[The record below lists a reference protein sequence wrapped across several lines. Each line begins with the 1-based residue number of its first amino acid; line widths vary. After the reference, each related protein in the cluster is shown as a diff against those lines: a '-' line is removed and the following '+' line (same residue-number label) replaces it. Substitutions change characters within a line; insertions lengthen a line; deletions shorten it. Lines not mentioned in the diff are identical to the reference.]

1 MRLFLLL
8 VAVGAGALVAP
19 PISPKRARRRWRAA
33 IAVAALVAGP
43 LLTQACST
51 FQVRRAQAERRQLGD
66 LLYVES
72 AGPAAG
78 PAMIFLPGMTATTT
92 YWREAGA
99 FSLADAGVRVLLVDE
114 LGFGRSPWPEGEY
127 TLEVHLAAIERTLAS
142 RRAQG
147 DLVLIGHSFGAMLA
161 AEYGARHPDTV
172 RQVILFGTPLF
183 RSEAEARLR
192 VSEMSALA
200 GLTARNSRLARLV
213 CFLHTA
219 FLPAA
224 ARLAPR
230 LRPDLPSTIAVDGT
244 LHFWPSLRDS
254 VENVVLRH
262 PIEPA
267 AKKLGGRLT
276 FVHGRRDLITPLA
289 RIREVAAASGAALV
303 VTDDDHVS
311 YWRDAARVIRESL
324 RAEQAKPDLPPGPR
338 VP

>member
-1 MRLFLLL
+1 MDHPEARTKP
-8 VAVGAGALVAP
+8 VVVSES

-43 LLTQACST
+43 LLTQACSA

-99 FSLADAGVRVLLVDE
+99 LSLADAGVRVLLVDE

-127 TLEVHLAAIERTLAS
+127 TLEGHLAAIERTLAS
-142 RRAQG
+142 QRAQG
-147 DLVLIGHSFGAMLA
+147 ELVLVGHSFGAMLA
-161 AEYGARHPDTV
+161 AEYGARHPDSV
-172 RQVILFGTPLF
+172 RQVILFGTPIF
-183 RSEAEARLR
+183 RSEAEARKR
-192 VSEMSALA
+192 VSEMSFLA
-200 GLTARNSRLARLV
+200 GLTARNSRVARLV
-213 CFLHTA
+213 CVLHTA
-219 FLPAA
+219 FLPVAV
-224 ARLAPR
+224 RLAPR
-230 LRPDLPSTIAVDGT
+230 LRPDLPATIAVDGT
-244 LHFWPSLRDS
+244 LHFWPSLRGS

-262 PIEPA
+262 SIEPA
-267 AKKLGGRLT
+267 VKTLGDRLT
-276 FVHGRRDLITPLA
+276 FVHGRRDLITPLV
-289 RIREVAAASGAALV
+289 RVREVAAASGASLV

-311 YWRDAARVIRESL
+311 YWRDAAQIIRERL
-324 RAEQAKPDLPPGPR
+324 RAEQAKPDLPPSPR